1 MEGNLINNSI
11 DRNEKKK
18 EIEEEHDLDFSIE
31 NGPLYSSLILDLKP
45 SQTVL
50 AEASVIEAMDSSIT
64 LIAKL
69 QDGLLKTL
77 TKALGKELLF
87 INQFAAE
94 FKPGRLFLAP
104 PLPGHIHHYYLTGR
118 TGILLQSSHFIA
130 CVPTVQIDIKF
141 LGMKNFFNDTSTF
154 LLRTIGQGDV
164 WFSSYGGLVEITVQD
179 DFLVDTGYVVAFE
192 DTLNYDIEMIEGL
205 VIKSDRTKYYGGK
218 GLVCRFKGEGK
229 VWIQARQTNAFLNF
243 IE

>member
-1 MEGNLINNSI
+1 MEGNLINNRI
-11 DRNEKKK
+11 DKHDRKKDIA
-18 EIEEEHDLDFSIE
+18 EDHDVDFSIE

-45 SQTVL
+45 SQTILV
-50 AEASVIEAMDSSIT
+50 EASLIEAMDSTIT

-69 QDGLLKTL
+69 QDGLLKVL
-77 TKALGKELLF
+77 TKSLGQELLF

-104 PLPGHIHHYYLTGR
+104 PLPGNIHHYYLTGKK
-118 TGILLQSSHFIA
+118 GILLQSSHFVA
-130 CVPTVQIDIKF
+130 CVPTVQIDTKF
-141 LGMKNFFNDTSTF
+141 LGMKNFFNDTTTF
-154 LLRTIGQGDV
+154 LLRTIGQGDL
-164 WFSSYGGLVEITVQD
+164 WFSSYGGLVEISVHN

-192 DTLNYDIEMIEGL
+192 DTLNYETETIEGL
-205 VIKSDRTKYYGGK
+205 VIKNDRAKYYGGK

-229 VWIQARQTNAFLNF
+229 VWIQARQANALLNF